1 MLPLIAH
8 KEAEMPHAIIRRENG
23 RRHEVDFGDAP
34 DRVQIYASEETVEF
48 FSRRISG
55 RSRRNVGA
63 SRFSTFPAT
72 CLAKLPPQRRD
83 VPRILVCILD
93 VMSNFGTPVPD
104 ARLVSGREDPR

>member
-1 MLPLIAH
+1 MLPLIAD

-48 FSRRISG
+48 FSRRISR

-83 VPRILVCILD
+83 VPRTPSCIVAVTND
-93 VMSNFGTPVPD
+93 VVTGGPGPPAFPS
-104 ARLVSGREDPR
+104 